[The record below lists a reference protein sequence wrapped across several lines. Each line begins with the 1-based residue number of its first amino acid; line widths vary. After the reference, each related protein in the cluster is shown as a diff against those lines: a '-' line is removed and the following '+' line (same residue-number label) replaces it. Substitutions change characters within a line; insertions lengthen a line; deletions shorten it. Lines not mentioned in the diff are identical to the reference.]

1 MISIPWFFPLAKGA
15 AIVKGPIT
23 SDKVL
28 ESLESYHLAAGDWA
42 LLIEMGNVVWTV
54 YLDERKT
61 IPRPKA
67 KCNSN
72 QNLSIEV
79 LVRNEDHPGVE
90 YAVIRQSIMYVQ
102 TKNERVYDL
111 ANPTATSIPNNII
124 VTSGTGSVKVAS
136 VASSVIV
143 QVNERMNLFKSLLF
157 AFPAVDTTGKP
168 THLTLSSITDE
179 VKEVFVSATSTS
191 D

>member
-1 MISIPWFFPLAKGA
+1 M
-15 AIVKGPIT
+15 
-23 SDKVL
+23 
-28 ESLESYHLAAGDWA
+28 
-42 LLIEMGNVVWTV
+42 
-54 YLDERKT
+54 
-61 IPRPKA
+61 
-67 KCNSN
+67 
-72 QNLSIEV
+72 
-79 LVRNEDHPGVE
+79 E

-168 THLTLSSITDE
+168 THLTLGSITDE
-179 VKEVFVSATSTS
+179 VKELFVSATSTS

>member
-1 MISIPWFFPLAKGA
+1 M
-15 AIVKGPIT
+15 
-23 SDKVL
+23 
-28 ESLESYHLAAGDWA
+28 
-42 LLIEMGNVVWTV
+42 
-54 YLDERKT
+54 YLDERQT

-67 KCNSN
+67 KCNFN

-168 THLTLSSITDE
+168 THLTLGSITDE
-179 VKEVFVSATSTS
+179 VKELFVSATSTS